1 MHQVLTLFY
10 SNVQA
15 MALPP
20 GEARIYAF
28 THHGRTNLKSE
39 SRYGR
44 PICVAGQVRSFQAH
58 VRRMIFRF
66 KRNMHALS
74 IFLSC
79 AKGST

>member
-15 MALPP
+15 MGLPP

-28 THHGRTNLKSE
+28 TGGRTSLKSE

-44 PICVAGQVRSFQAH
+44 PICVAGG
-58 VRRMIFRF
+58 
-66 KRNMHALS
+66 K
-74 IFLSC
+74 
-79 AKGST
+79 